1 VGLWPRLGWTAAVT
15 LALAGGCWWGLRAA
29 GADQATAVAVAAGL
43 AAVVVALGAVWASRA
58 GGAEGGAG
66 PVVSRSPSGQAVGEV
81 HGPVFGPGSD
91 FRGARISLARGAG
104 ALGGARRPPGPAGG
118 GDGPVV
124 VGEIPQEPVA
134 FRDRP
139 ELLSALTDPPP
150 GRRVAVVF
158 AVTGLRGVGKSQ
170 LAAACARRR
179 LDQGWRVVAWIA
191 AEDREQL
198 LAGFA
203 QLAAAL
209 GLAEDGQ
216 DSQESAAR
224 VRHWLEADGTRCLLV
239 LDNAGSAEVLRPF
252 LPAAGHAQVI
262 VTSSRQALAALGA
275 PVPVGVFTDGQAA
288 AYLAERTGLA
298 DEPGALQVAAEL
310 GCLPLALAQ
319 AAAVIAGQHLGY
331 ATYLQRLAAIP
342 AAEYLTRT
350 EEDPY
355 PRGTAEAIILSL
367 DAAGQHDPG
376 GLGRRLL
383 DVLCVLSAAG
393 ASRGLLAAAGGAAP
407 ADADAAVQQLA
418 DGSLVTWSVD
428 GSTVAGHRLVMRVVR
443 ERAARDGTL
452 AAAVTRA
459 ISGLQAMLP
468 AHQDA
473 WQHPAVM
480 QELVQQVTALTA
492 HLAAYPAIAAGQAE
506 ADLLTLQ
513 AWAGWYL
520 SEVSDVSR
528 AIPLLEQ
535 NFADRQRVLG
545 PGHPGTLTSR
555 NNLAAAY
562 RAAGRLDDAIP
573 PARADPCRPAADP
586 QAVTRHSP

>member
-1 VGLWPRLGWTAAVT
+1 MGLWPRLGWTAAVT
-15 LALAGGCWWGLRAA
+15 LALAGGCWWGLRTA

-91 FRGARISLARGAG
+91 FRGARISLAQSAG
-104 ALGGARRPPGPAGG
+104 ALGGARRPPGAGG

-124 VGEIPQEPVA
+124 VGEIPQEPAA

-262 VTSSRQALAALGA
+262 VTSSRQALASLGA
-275 PVPVGVFTDGQAA
+275 PVPVDVFTDGQAA

-298 DEPGALQVAAEL
+298 DELGALQVAAEL

-331 ATYLQRLAAIP
+331 ATYLQRLASVTVAG
-342 AAEYLTRT
+342 YLTRT

-418 DGSLVTWSVD
+418 GGSLVTWSVD
-428 GSTVAGHRLVMRVVR
+428 GSAVAGHRLVMRVVR

-459 ISGLQAMLP
+459 ISALQAMLP
-468 AHQDA
+468 AQQDA

-480 QELVQQVTALTA
+480 QELVQQVTALTV
-492 HLAAYPAIAAGQAE
+492 AAGQAE

-520 SEVSDVSR
+520 SDVSDSSR

-535 NFADRQRVLG
+535 TLTDSQRILG
-545 PGHPGTLTSR
+545 DGHPDTLRSR
-555 NNLAAAY
+555 NNLATAY

-573 PARADPCRPAADP
+573 LLEQKDRKS
-586 QAVTRHSP
+586 VV